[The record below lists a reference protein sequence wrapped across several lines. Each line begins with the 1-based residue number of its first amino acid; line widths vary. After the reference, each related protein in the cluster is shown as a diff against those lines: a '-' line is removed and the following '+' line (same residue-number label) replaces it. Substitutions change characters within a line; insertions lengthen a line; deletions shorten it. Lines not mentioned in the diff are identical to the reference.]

1 MRKIV
6 IIAAAAAVTA
16 VAWAVVPH
24 GHARAD
30 YRDPVQL
37 AAAVK
42 SQEHAASASCA
53 QLSGL
58 AYLCSVATTGLTMG
72 TYQVTVA
79 ADGSSYRTAVP

>member
-6 IIAAAAAVTA
+6 IVAAAVGVLA

-42 SQEHAASASCA
+42 SQESAVSASCA

-58 AYLCSVATTGLTMG
+58 TYLCSVASTGLTMG
-72 TYQVTVA
+72 TYRVTVA